1 MWIRTQNKERLVK
14 AYQIELLTYEDNNGS
29 LKYEIIC
36 VMENDYELLLGKYS
50 TKEKALKVLDEM
62 TKGINLGYA
71 DLVFH
76 QNHNLYHLIT

>member
-71 DLVFH
+71 DLVF
-76 QNHNLYHLIT
+76 QMPSNEMSGG